1 MPHHLS
7 PSSYTFPPPPAARH
21 YHPDLSIWLS
31 VDPMS
36 DKYPGVSPYTYCGNN
51 PVRLKDEDGRTFEVA
66 DNDESHKDILSIV
79 SEHHRHRVSFGEN
92 GLVSV
97 NTEGLSEEALKKD
110 IGLSLINDMAKS
122 GKVYYYATA
131 DYAFCRNENGDRQI
145 QYTFDAWTTKSGQT
159 IGGFFNASVNGLD
172 SQNAHTF
179 LPAAGY
185 DGQVV
190 ITETGTFTLYG
201 KNCRSDVVLHELL
214 ENYYRTDFGM
224 NYHAVNGTSSAHHT
238 AADRAFQALGR
249 TQGVIDPYIQ
259 PQTPKLFSAEQYIN
273 YMNHGIWK

>member
-1 MPHHLS
+1 
-7 PSSYTFPPPPAARH
+7 
-21 YHPDLSIWLS
+21 
-31 VDPMS
+31 MS

-51 PVRLKDEDGRTFEVA
+51 PVRLVDPDGRTFEVA

-110 IGLSLINDMAKS
+110 IGLSLINDMANSNKA
-122 GKVYYYATA
+122 YYYGTA
-131 DYAFCRNENGDRQI
+131 DYAFCQSEKGNREVYFTYKARE
-145 QYTFDAWTTKSGQT
+145 TRSGQS

-172 SQNAHTF
+172 SKNAHTY
-179 LPAAGY
+179 LPAVGY

-190 ITETGTFTLYG
+190 ITKTGNFTLYE

-214 ENYYRTDFGM
+214 ENYLRTDLGM
-224 NYHAVNGTSSAHHT
+224 NYNAVNGTASAHYT
-238 AADRAFQALGR
+238 AADIAFQILGR

-259 PQTPKLFSAEQYIN
+259 PSKPEILSIEQYLN
-273 YMNHGIWK
+273 YRNNGVWK